1 MQTQQQKQVQ
11 RREQEALGAESCSGV
26 GVTVKVMGE
35 GGGGQWACH
44 SSYQEGETSSDGKKI
59 KKESNPLLPWGVAFQ
74 TFSVAAHRCTW
85 ACMSFFLDK
94 DSVPGTPTIL
104 KSGWLVLLDL

>member
-11 RREQEALGAESCSGV
+11 KREQEALGAESCSGV

-44 SSYQEGETSSDGKKI
+44 SSYQEGETLSDGKKI
-59 KKESNPLLPWGVAFQ
+59 KKNLTHCYLGAWPSKLFLWLPTDVHGHACH
-74 TFSVAAHRCTW
+74 FSWTKTV
-85 ACMSFFLDK
+85 S
-94 DSVPGTPTIL
+94 
-104 KSGWLVLLDL
+104 LVHLPF